1 VTSAHGWPHE
11 RTGVP
16 IIPAH
21 CEPLR
26 DGRYR
31 LIFHPKIH
39 ATVGMTQQ
47 IAQACWNSFE
57 PYVRTNRR
65 AGLDVQALALPL
77 SGLIVST
84 RIFSDHSKTCFNA
97 TERSNQKQKAATL
110 IKRDGSLLL

>member
-31 LIFHPKIH
+31 LIFHPKIN
-39 ATVGMTQQ
+39 ATVGMTHQE
-47 IAQACWNSFE
+47 IGTRLE